1 MYEICARLLIVVT
14 ALIVFFIASCSM
26 WLQGAEKPQDKPEQR
41 PVPLYR
47 IDTTD
52 FNASEADIRAVCD
65 SAAKQLW
72 KHFPDYDL
80 EPFVVTRGKSGPIVL
95 FQRNDA
101 KEIVLRLDT
110 GNTFWS
116 QYAYQFGHEFC
127 HILAGFRPGDKQNL
141 WFEETLCE
149 LASLYVL
156 RGMARDWKE
165 QPPYKNWSDYRDSLR
180 SYADDVILK
189 RRLVREINSLGLAAF
204 QRKHEAE
211 LNTDPTDRELNGAMA
226 VVLLPLFEEQP
237 DHWEAIRWLNH
248 EARPAKESFAD
259 YLKRWHAAVPER
271 HRAFVQEIARLYGI
285 ETPVSEK

>member
-1 MYEICARLLIVVT
+1 MWFARLLIV
-14 ALIVFFIASCSM
+14 LLLASCSVPFS
-26 WLQGAEKPQDKPEQR
+26 GAQEKPAQHA
-41 PVPLYR
+41 VPHYR

-72 KHFPDYDL
+72 RHFPDYDL

-110 GNTFWS
+110 SDTFWS

-127 HILAGFRPGDKQNL
+127 HILAGFKPGDRANL

-149 LASLYVL
+149 LASLYVI

-165 QPPYKNWSDYRDSLR
+165 NPPYKNWADYRDSLR
-180 SYADDVILK
+180 SYADDVIVK
-189 RRLVREINSLGLAAF
+189 RRLVREINTLGLGAF

-211 LNTDPTDRELNGAMA
+211 LAKEPTNRELNGAMA
-226 VVLLPLFEEQP
+226 VVLLPLFEEHP
-237 DHWEAIRWLNH
+237 EHWEAIRWLNH
-248 EARPAKESFAD
+248 EARPAGESFAA
-259 YLKRWHAAVPER
+259 YLARWRGAVPER
-271 HRAFVQEIARLYGI
+271 HREFVSQLAAMYGI
-285 ETPVSEK
+285 DVPAAE